1 MKEKF
6 EVVFLKLAIEFVETL
21 DYKTKKKIFYNI
33 DKARLLNDPKLFKKL
48 DGEIWE
54 FRTLYKGIQYRLFAF
69 WDKESE
75 KKTLVLSTHGIV
87 KKVSK
92 VPKVEIEKAEKIRLN
107 YFENK
112 KAK

>member
-6 EVVFLKLAIEFVETL
+6 EVVFLKQAIDFVETL
-21 DYKTKKKIFYNI
+21 DYKTRKKIYYNI

-54 FRTLYKGIQYRLFAF
+54 FRTQYKGIQYRLFAF
-69 WDKESE
+69 WDKENE
-75 KKTLVLSTHGIV
+75 KRTLVISTHGIV

-92 VPKVEIEKAEKIRLN
+92 VPKAEIEKAEKIRLN
-107 YFENK
+107 YFDNK